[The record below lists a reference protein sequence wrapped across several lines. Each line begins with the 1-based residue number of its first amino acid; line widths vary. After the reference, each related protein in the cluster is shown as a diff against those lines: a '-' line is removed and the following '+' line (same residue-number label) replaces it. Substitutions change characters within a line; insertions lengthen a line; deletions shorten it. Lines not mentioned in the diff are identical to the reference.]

1 MEELDVDPVEC
12 IDMISDVLPELAPG
26 MRVAAKSLQRH
37 FNCRS
42 EAMEGEY
49 KLYNPRIEFIAIAHA
64 IIAILA
70 KTVKWVLI
78 FHRATILFL

>member
-12 IDMISDVLPELAPG
+12 IDMISDALPELAPG
-26 MRVAAKSLQRH
+26 VRVAAKSLRRH

-42 EAMEGEY
+42 EAMEGE
-49 KLYNPRIEFIAIAHA
+49 YNPRIEFIAIAHA